1 MCATLKWLWRTQKK
15 VTKLKLL
22 SKMFTDFSNYST
34 SQQGKDFS
42 PFDNKVKV
50 KINKKIGHLW
60 TLRKNRNEL
69 TLIRRGAV
77 SYLACPRVCVSVDP
91 LVAGFQTG

>member
-1 MCATLKWLWRTQKK
+1 MVVENTKK
-15 VTKLKLL
+15 ARKLKLL

-50 KINKKIGHLW
+50 KINKK
-60 TLRKNRNEL
+60 NR
-69 TLIRRGAV
+69 T
-77 SYLACPRVCVSVDP
+77 SVEF
-91 LVAGFQTG
+91 AKE